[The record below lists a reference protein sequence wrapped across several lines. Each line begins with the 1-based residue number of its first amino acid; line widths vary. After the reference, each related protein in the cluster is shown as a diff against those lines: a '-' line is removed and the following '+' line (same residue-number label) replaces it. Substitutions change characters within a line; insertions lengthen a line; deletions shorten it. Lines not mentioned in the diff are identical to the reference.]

1 MPSFI
6 GQNTRGL
13 IAVNAAVG
21 GTTFGQTPGD
31 YDCFK
36 LTGNGFVWEPRNV
49 KELVA
54 EIDVDP
60 RDVVTGGLYYTI
72 TVSRVL
78 SYSYCEKIFQL
89 FAGGAIST
97 VGAAAPYAHTI
108 AMADKVLFGA
118 TAVEYSDQ
126 AAQANEIIKELF
138 TNFAITAISITE
150 SPEGYAVL
158 TYSGIATA
166 LTRTTTQASLT
177 TVQNSEVASWT
188 RLAVTLNGTATYRIG
203 DIGIDF
209 AAALTEGEFDHS
221 GTTPATL
228 AFVGRSGPRDY
239 GWKIGLRMDAD
250 AYTLITD
257 TTAFWDG
264 ANSLVWNNGD
274 TTPAGDEREISITL
288 GDSYI
293 DSTSAPTGAW
303 GRQTRDVNLKALDGS
318 TAVLAIVIKNARA
331 TI

>member
-13 IAVNAAVG
+13 IAVNAATAGV
-21 GTTFGQTPGD
+21 TFGGTPGD

-60 RDVVTGGLYYTI
+60 RAVVTGGLYYTI

-78 SYSYCEKIFQL
+78 SYSYCEKIIQL
-89 FAGGAIST
+89 FMGGAIST
-97 VGAAAPYAHTI
+97 TGAGSPYSHSI
-108 AMADKVLFGA
+108 AKADKVLFGA
-118 TAVEYSDQ
+118 TGVEYTDQ
-126 AAQANEIIKELF
+126 AAQANEIIRELF

-150 SPEGYAVL
+150 SPEGYAIL

-166 LTRTTTQASLT
+166 LTRTTDQASLT
-177 TVQNSEVASWT
+177 TVQSTEVVSWSHLT
-188 RLAVTLNGTATYRIG
+188 PTLNGTATYRLG
-203 DIGIDF
+203 DIGLDF
-209 AAALTEGEFDHS
+209 AAALTEGEFDHAGS
-221 GTTPATL
+221 TPATL
-228 AFVGRSGPRDY
+228 SFVGRSGPRDY
-239 GWKIGLRMDAD
+239 GLKIGLRMDAD
-250 AYTLITD
+250 AYTLISD
-257 TTAFWDG
+257 TTAKWTG

-274 TTPAGDEREISITL
+274 TSPAEDEREISITL
-288 GDSYI
+288 GNLYI

-303 GRQTRDVNLKALDGS
+303 GRQTRDINLKALDGS
-318 TAVLAIVIKNARA
+318 TAILAIIIKNSRVS
-331 TI
+331 I